1 MFPNITHIFV
11 ERKGK
16 TLHLLKQS
24 AKPVQRGR
32 KRKRHDVFD
41 PATDKMDVDAEEA
54 KAADRERADKDEYKD
69 VTNELKRS
77 KRGKKPINEE

>member
-1 MFPNITHIFV
+1 M
-11 ERKGK
+11 
-16 TLHLLKQS
+16 
-24 AKPVQRGR
+24 
-32 KRKRHDVFD
+32 FD
-41 PATDKMDVDAEEA
+41 PADDKMDVDAEEA